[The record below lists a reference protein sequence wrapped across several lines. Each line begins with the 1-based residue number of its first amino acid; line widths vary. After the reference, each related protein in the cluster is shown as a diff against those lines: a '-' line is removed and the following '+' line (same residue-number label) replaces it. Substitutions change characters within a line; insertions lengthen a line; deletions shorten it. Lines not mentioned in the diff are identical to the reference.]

1 MDGFQFLNRNPG
13 HWDVVHFW
21 HGRMFR
27 IRGDIGDVVVFDERP
42 VKGEAGR
49 EPAKRFKTVAA
60 ATSYITDIL
69 MFEPLASDGDN
80 LVDSSGNQL
89 LAIAKD

>member
-1 MDGFQFLNRNPG
+1 MDGFQFIYHNPG
-13 HWDVVHFW
+13 HWDVVNFKY
-21 HGRMFR
+21 GRMFR

-42 VKGEAGR
+42 IQGEAGR

-69 MFEPLASDGDN
+69 MYEHLASDGDN
-80 LVDSSGNQL
+80 MVDSSGNQI
-89 LAIAKD
+89 LAIKKD

>member
-1 MDGFQFLNRNPG
+1 MNFQFLNRNPG
-13 HWDVVHFW
+13 HWDVNHYEF
-21 HGRMFR
+21 GRLFR
-27 IRGDIGDVVVFDERP
+27 IRGDIGNVVVSDERP
-42 VKGEAGR
+42 RGVRSEIDLS
-49 EPAKRFKTVAA
+49 FKTVSA